1 MKDTKERKHEIK
13 KVLLNN
19 LVLTDDKRLAVGPNI
34 RITLWGVGDG
44 AGEAMFLGVKKKA
57 FAMES
62 EYGNNTKTIYKATEL
77 MKDIGRMLDLKNTSS
92 EACVLVRHIF
102 FKPVVLVLEEQNVEE
117 QEVVEQEISEQEN
130 EGQENL
136 EADNPEDVKQ
146 KKGSKSEGK
155 KELVLSA
162 YSARALLS
170 GFSIRHAVKE
180 LEKVSDG
187 KIKRFVAPKAE

>member
-1 MKDTKERKHEIK
+1 MKDSKERKREIK

-19 LVLTDDKRLAVGPNI
+19 LVLTEDKKLAVGPNI
-34 RITLWGVGDG
+34 RITLWGGGDG
-44 AGEAMFLGVKKKA
+44 AGEAMFLGVRKMT

-77 MKDIGRMLDLKNTSS
+77 MKDIGRMLDLENASS

-102 FKPVVLVLEEQNVEE
+102 FKPVVLVLEEQEIEE
-117 QEVVEQEISEQEN
+117 QEIEEQGNEEQEDL
-130 EGQENL
+130 GQEDEKLKNK
-136 EADNPEDVKQ
+136 N
-146 KKGSKSEGK
+146 KSGGK
-155 KELVLSA
+155 SELVLTA
-162 YSARALLS
+162 YSSRALLS

-180 LEKVSDG
+180 LERVSDG